1 MATRA
6 GSLATAGAGETLPSD
21 TQGRYIFVPGG
32 TAVTLGGPTRFYKME
47 ATDPDCG
54 SPTKRT
60 WVVTDEPDLTGVK
73 YAGTRC
79 GASPLTNII
88 IADYWPR

>member
-1 MATRA
+1 MATLA
-6 GSLATAGAGETLPSD
+6 GGVCSGGAGQVLPEGSE
-21 TQGRYIFVPGG
+21 GRWVFLP
-32 TAVTLGGPTRFYKME
+32 AERATLGASSRFYKME

-60 WVVTDEPDLTGVK
+60 WVVTDEPDLTGAK
-73 YAGTRC
+73 YTGSRC
-79 GASPLTNII
+79 GSNPLTNII